1 MRNIDKTYKKYLEEV
16 LYYGKC
22 NEVRAKWSDG
32 VNAKTVSISQVFFKE
47 DNPQNDFPITNFR
60 KINYKKAINEILWI
74 FQKRSNKLKDL
85 NSMIWN
91 SWEYKNTGSI
101 GHTYGFIANKEYK
114 SMINKYLD
122 VFGNKKYLN
131 QVEYLFQTIIDN
143 PYDRRMMINLYD
155 LNEIQESNLPPCAF
169 MTSYTIID
177 NKLNMHLTQ
186 RSGDMLVASLF
197 GGWNTVQ
204 YAFLHQLIA
213 KCCGLD
219 VGSFSHFVM
228 NSHIYDKHWK
238 DNNLFDYVEQSLDN
252 EPVKLEINIENNINN
267 NMTKTEKLKV
277 AWDNF
282 LNFKESDYNLIGYN
296 PNNYKLKLEVA
307 I

>member
-1 MRNIDKTYKKYLEEV
+1 MRNIDKTYKKYLKEV
-16 LYYGKC
+16 LYFGGF

-32 VNAKTVSISQVFFKE
+32 NIAMTKSISQIFFKE

-60 KINYKKAINEILWI
+60 KINYKKAIDEVLWI
-74 FQKRSNKLKDL
+74 YQKRSNRLKDL
-85 NSMIWN
+85 NSGIWN
-91 SWEYKNTGSI
+91 SWEYKNTGTI
-101 GHTYGFIANKEYK
+101 GNTYGYIIGKEYK
-114 SMINKYLD
+114 SMLNKYPD

-143 PYDRRMMINLYD
+143 PTDRRMMINLYD
-155 LNEIQESNLPPCAF
+155 LNEIQKSNLPPCAF
-169 MTSYTIID
+169 MTSYTIIG

-228 NSHIYDKHWK
+228 NSHIYNKHWK
-238 DNNLFDYVEQSLDN
+238 DNKLFKYIEQLLSNDL
-252 EPVKLEINIENNINN
+252 VSLEINVENNINDDLSKN
-267 NMTKTEKLKV
+267 EKLKL
-277 AWDNF
+277 AWNNF
-282 LNFKESDYNLIGYN
+282 MNFKESDYNLIGYN

>member
-1 MRNIDKTYKKYLEEV
+1 MRNIDKVYKKYLEEV
-16 LYYGKC
+16 LYYGKY

-32 VNAKTVSISQVFFKE
+32 STAFTGSISQIFFKE
-47 DNPQNDFPITNFR
+47 NNPQSKFPITNFR

-85 NSMIWN
+85 NSGIWD
-91 SWEYKNTGSI
+91 SWEYKNTGTV
-101 GHTYGFIANKEYK
+101 GHTYGYIVGKQYK
-114 SMINKYLD
+114 SMINKYPE
-122 VFGNKKYLN
+122 VFGNKEYLN
-131 QVEYLFQTIIDN
+131 QIEYLFQTIIDN
-143 PYDRRMMINLYD
+143 PNDRRMMINLYD

-213 KCCGLD
+213 KCCGLG

-238 DNNLFDYVEQSLDN
+238 DNNLFNYVEQPLDN

-267 NMTKTEKLKV
+267 NMTKTEKLKI

-282 LNFKESDYNLIGYN
+282 LNFKESDYNLVGYN

>member
-1 MRNIDKTYKKYLEEV
+1 MRNIDKTYKEYLIEA
-16 LYYGKC
+16 LYFGGY

-32 VNAKTVSISQVFFKE
+32 NVARTKSISQIFFKE
-47 DNPQNDFPITNFR
+47 DNPQNNFPIINFR
-60 KINYKKAINEILWI
+60 KINYKKAIDEILWI
-74 FQKRSNKLKDL
+74 FKKRSNKLKDL
-85 NSMIWN
+85 NSSIWN
-91 SWEYKNTGSI
+91 SWEYKNTKTI
-101 GHTYGFIANKEYK
+101 GHTYGYIANKEYK
-114 SMINKYLD
+114 SMLNKYPI
-122 VFGNKKYLN
+122 VFGDKKYLN

-143 PYDRRMMINLYD
+143 PTDRRMMINLYD
-155 LNEIQESNLPPCAF
+155 LDEIQESNLPPCAF

-197 GGWNTVQ
+197 GSWNTVQ

-213 KCCGLD
+213 KCCGLE

-228 NSHIYDKHWK
+228 NSHIYDKHWS
-238 DNNLFDYVEQSLDN
+238 DNKLFNYIGQTLDSGL
-252 EPVKLEINIENNINN
+252 VSLEINVENNISD

-277 AWDNF
+277 AWNNF
-282 LNFKESDYNLIGYN
+282 MNFKESDYELIGYN

>member
-1 MRNIDKTYKKYLEEV
+1 MRNIDKTYKEYLIEA
-16 LYYGKC
+16 LYFGGY

-32 VNAKTVSISQVFFKE
+32 NVARTKSISQIFFKE
-47 DNPQNDFPITNFR
+47 DNPQNNFPIINFR
-60 KINYKKAINEILWI
+60 KINYKKAIDEILWI
-74 FQKRSNKLKDL
+74 FKKRSNKLKDL
-85 NSMIWN
+85 NSSIWN
-91 SWEYKNTGSI
+91 SWEYKNTKTI
-101 GHTYGFIANKEYK
+101 GHTYGYIANKEYK
-114 SMINKYLD
+114 SMLNKYPI
-122 VFGNKKYLN
+122 VFGDKKYLN

-143 PYDRRMMINLYD
+143 PTDRRMMINLYD
-155 LNEIQESNLPPCAF
+155 LDEIQESNLPPCAF

-197 GGWNTVQ
+197 GSWNTVQ

-213 KCCGLD
+213 KCCGLE
-219 VGSFSHFVM
+219 VGSFLHFVM
-228 NSHIYDKHWK
+228 NSHIYDKHWS
-238 DNNLFDYVEQSLDN
+238 DNKLFNYIGQTLDSGL
-252 EPVKLEINIENNINN
+252 VSLEINVENNISD

-277 AWDNF
+277 AWNNF
-282 LNFKESDYNLIGYN
+282 MNFKESDYELIGYN

>member
-1 MRNIDKTYKKYLEEV
+1 MRNIDKAYKKYLEEV
-16 LYYGKC
+16 LYYGKF
-22 NEVRAKWSDG
+22 NKVRAKWSDG
-32 VNAKTVSISQVFFKE
+32 STAGTKSISQVFFKE
-47 DNPQNDFPITNFR
+47 DNPQKDFPITNFR
-60 KINYKKAINEILWI
+60 KINYKKAIDETLWI

-85 NSMIWN
+85 NSSIWN
-91 SWEYKNTGSI
+91 SWEYKNTGTV
-101 GHTYGFIANKEYK
+101 GNTYGYITGKEYK
-114 SMINKYLD
+114 SMLNKYPD
-122 VFGNKKYLN
+122 VFGDKKYLN

-155 LNEIQESNLPPCAF
+155 LDEIQKSNLPPCAF
-169 MTSYTIID
+169 MTSYTITND
-177 NKLNMHLTQ
+177 ELNMHLTQ

-238 DNNLFDYVEQSLDN
+238 DNNLFEYIEQSLDN
-252 EPVKLEINIENNINN
+252 DLVKLEINIKNNIDDS
-267 NMTKTEKLKV
+267 MTKTEKLKI
-277 AWDNF
+277 AWNNF
-282 LNFKESDYNLIGYN
+282 INFKESDYKLIGYN
-296 PNNYKLKLEVA
+296 PNEYKLKLEVA